1 MSTTPYRVAGHA
13 ETHAPVTSK
22 MGPSRPSCRT
32 DRRHSSRCCEMST
45 VGQCPRHRAESP
57 GTQRRTRPRCP
68 RCRCCCSR
76 CTCWTH
82 RRRSSRRCK
91 IRAAGQC
98 PRRGT
103 RSKGPQRH
111 TSPAC
116 LRCMCCCSRC
126 TCRARRRRSS
136 RRCKMRTTGMCPR
149 RRTRSRGTQRRASRH
164 VQDADAAAVGAGVGR
179 ADVAARVA
187 AR

>member
-68 RCRCCCSR
+68 RCRCCCGR
-76 CTCWTH
+76 CTCGTH

-116 LRCMCCCSRC
+116 LRCTCCCSRC

-136 RRCKMRTTGMCPR
+136 RRCKMSLAGQCHAAVL
-149 RRTRSRGTQRRASRH
+149 GRRARRDARPRH
-164 VQDADAAAVGAGVGR
+164 VQDVGAAAVDARVGR
-179 ADVAARVA
+179 TEVAARVA